1 MRAKLLHP
9 ATFIA
14 MLALLVALEVPS
26 TAARLI
32 DGKELR
38 KGSVSGAKL
47 KNGTVKKRKLARG
60 LRAKL
65 NAKGRPGPAG
75 PAGPAGPTGATG
87 SRGPAGAAL
96 TCPAGTALHELACI
110 EVTARAQADWY
121 DAFDACDQAQR
132 RLVTLGELQTFRF
145 RADLGAP
152 TAGSEWADGALSD
165 DGGSTRKATYLTMN
179 LGIPDLTAITAVFP
193 YRCVVPA
200 TVG

>member
-14 MLALLVALEVPS
+14 VLALLVALEAPS

-47 KNGTVKKRKLARG
+47 KTGTVKKRKLARG
-60 LRAKL
+60 VRAKL
-65 NAKGRPGPAG
+65 NAAGRPGPAG
-75 PAGPAGPTGATG
+75 PPG

-110 EVTARAQADWY
+110 EVAARAQADWY

-165 DGGSTRKATYLTMN
+165 DGGDPREATYLTMN
-179 LGIPDLTAITAVFP
+179 LGIPDLAVITAQFP